1 MLTVPPTKACLL
13 CAIPA
18 GWTYIYRSMPEGSY
32 RVHSPGFPKI
42 VCCRLVVVSST
53 SSGCLRRRVSS
64 VQFKM
69 VPMLSEKSIRA
80 PPRLSEVSPTSPL
93 KRLQCSSDS
102 QRPSLVLS
110 RKTVWRFLFQ
120 CLSPPGDRWCDVLG
134 FVPAGVSQA
143 SQHFRSS
150 EKQATCDVFEGG
162 CRSLTHSSL
171 GFTFHFS
178 FFIAKSKNL

>member
-1 MLTVPPTKACLL
+1 
-13 CAIPA
+13 
-18 GWTYIYRSMPEGSY
+18 MPEGSY

-42 VCCRLVVVSST
+42 VYCRLVVVSST

-69 VPMLSEKSIRA
+69 VSMLSEKSIRA
-80 PPRLSEVSPTSPL
+80 PPRLSEVFPTSPL
-93 KRLQCSSDS
+93 KRFQCLSDS

-120 CLSPPGDRWCDVLG
+120 CLSPPGDRWCDVIG

-150 EKQATCDVFEGG
+150 EKQATCDVCFA
-162 CRSLTHSSL
+162 RHSDMSMVL
-171 GFTFHFS
+171 HPQEFS
-178 FFIAKSKNL
+178 KVGVDH